1 MCDNTVSY
9 SAPMTNESYV
19 MIGYVEIE
27 ESCGNTDA
35 EGDTLVCNDCKYD
48 SAAQDH
54 RANAKADR
62 ETYTSAGYGEL

>member
-19 MIGYVEIE
+19 MIGYVEIDE
-27 ESCGNTDA
+27 KCGNTNA
-35 EGDTLVCNDCKYD
+35 YGKTLVCNDCKYD
-48 SAAQDH
+48 PAARDH

-62 ETYTSAGYGEL
+62 EAYTSAGYGEL